1 MGLAATSCGMIYG
14 SLIIVGSNTLRR
26 MPYFYRPW
34 EVVLGAG
41 GGAMLF
47 NGLARYEV
55 WAGDRLNQVLNER
68 FLENKDKLDA
78 KYRSILGEH
87 YDNFFSS
94 ADKSGSA

>member
-1 MGLAATSCGMIYG
+1 
-14 SLIIVGSNTLRR
+14 
-26 MPYFYRPW
+26 
-34 EVVLGAG
+34 
-41 GGAMLF
+41 MLF

-68 FLENKDKLDA
+68 FLENKDKLDV